1 MCFYLWKWSFIK
13 HACLSFTVPLFTLNC
28 NYNEL
33 CTLAEGEGWVGRG
46 SAVQRDVSRR
56 HCFLLPASDLVT
68 FYSDLS
74 CPGRHWDWDKLTLSR
89 HLCVL
94 DCMFK
99 RISFSLHDVIFMR
112 IMFVCMFMC
121 AYRLHAVFHV
131 IYADTFSTGKAVS
144 TKSTPVLHVT
154 VVPFQWKIKIE

>member
-1 MCFYLWKWSFIK
+1 
-13 HACLSFTVPLFTLNC
+13 
-28 NYNEL
+28 
-33 CTLAEGEGWVGRG
+33 
-46 SAVQRDVSRR
+46 
-56 HCFLLPASDLVT
+56 
-68 FYSDLS
+68 
-74 CPGRHWDWDKLTLSR
+74 
-89 HLCVL
+89 
-94 DCMFK
+94 MFK

-144 TKSTPVLHVT
+144 TKSTPVLRVT

>member
-1 MCFYLWKWSFIK
+1 
-13 HACLSFTVPLFTLNC
+13 
-28 NYNEL
+28 
-33 CTLAEGEGWVGRG
+33 
-46 SAVQRDVSRR
+46 
-56 HCFLLPASDLVT
+56 
-68 FYSDLS
+68 
-74 CPGRHWDWDKLTLSR
+74 
-89 HLCVL
+89 
-94 DCMFK
+94 MFK

-154 VVPFQWKIKIE
+154 VVPFQWKMKIQNIILLPALTRDRSLSAHVQPLN